1 MQFRLS
7 VAGEEKKNLSDD
19 NGQSVRVIIGN
30 VRKSSNDPRHRQT
43 SFWSSIEYPIIKI
56 FQPTISLMAYPALL
70 LYDDAFV
77 FYLPKSCFNSYP

>member
-30 VRKSSNDPRHRQT
+30 VWKSSNDPRHRQT
-43 SFWSSIEYPIIKI
+43 SFLSSIEYPIMKI
-56 FQPTISLMAYPALL
+56 FQPSLLWLTTPS
-70 LYDDAFV
+70 V
-77 FYLPKSCFNSYP
+77 